1 MAEITKANGRM
12 SNPSNAVKGSS
23 VSRKAL
29 RLLSHSSSRYKD
41 PDKISV
47 MQTSSFNWRLYYD
60 NKDTGVTVG
69 RNQLNEYDLYDEGM
83 IRMR

>member
-1 MAEITKANGRM
+1 MAEISKASGRM
-12 SNPSNAVKGSS
+12 NNPRNAVRGSS
-23 VSRKAL
+23 VSRMAL
-29 RLLSHSSSRYKD
+29 GFLQLSSNRYNN
-41 PDKISV
+41 PNKITV
-47 MQTSSFNWRLYYD
+47 MQTPSYNWRLYYD